1 MKTRNLIYLAQLEEY
16 DIPRIKHWLKQN
28 PNKTV
33 PEIKHHLKFT
43 SKTKLIYFLTSF
55 FSFFTTNQKALFLT
69 LKFLFPF
76 DNFFKNLIVFFAT
89 LKFKLFNKNTTV
101 IGITG
106 SWGKTTTKETLYHIL
121 KNQKN
126 IAYTPSNHNTL
137 LAIAKQALS
146 LSPKIKIFI
155 VEIGAYQIGDIK
167 KVCQI
172 IHPKI
177 GILTAIGPMHLER
190 FGSLENILKTKME
203 LAESLPKNGL
213 FFAPENLKQ
222 KIKDFSLP
230 QNINYFTD
238 YSDIYYFLGHQFN
251 FSKDE
256 IKKSIDSIP
265 STEHRRQIIKN
276 GPITVIDDTYN
287 SNPAGFKL
295 ALNELKKIKSTEKI
309 LVTPGMIELGDLQ
322 DSENQKIATYAATI
336 CTHIIIIG
344 QTNLKSFQA
353 GIKSTKS
360 KVKVFTVTDLKS
372 AQEIL
377 PSILSKSSAILFE
390 NDLPDNYF

>member
-16 DIPRIKHWLKQN
+16 DLNRIKNWLKKN
-28 PNKTV
+28 SNKTV
-33 PEIKHHLKFT
+33 PEIKHHLKWTPKTILIFIKVSVLSLFT
-43 SKTKLIYFLTSF
+43 A
-55 FSFFTTNQKALFLT
+55 NQKALFLT
-69 LKFLFPF
+69 LKVLSPF
-76 DNFFKNLIVFFAT
+76 DNFFKNLIIFFAT
-89 LKFKLFNKNTTV
+89 LKFKIFNKYTTV

-126 IAYTPSNHNTL
+126 VAYTPSNHNTL
-137 LAIAKQALS
+137 LAIAKQVLS
-146 LSPKIKIFI
+146 LSPKTKIFI
-155 VEIGAYQIGDIK
+155 CEIGAYQIGDIK
-167 KVCQI
+167 KVCNI

-213 FFAPENLKQ
+213 FFAPENLKTQ
-222 KIKDFSLP
+222 IKNFSLP
-230 QNINYFTD
+230 QNVNYFTN
-238 YSDIYYFLGHQFN
+238 YSDIYYFLGHQFHL
-251 FSKDE
+251 SKDE
-256 IKKSIDSIP
+256 IKKSIESISP
-265 STEHRRQIIKN
+265 TEHRRQIIKN

-309 LVTPGMIELGDLQ
+309 LVTPGMIELGNLQ
-322 DSENQKIATYAATI
+322 DSENQTIATYATAI

-344 QTNLKSFQA
+344 QTNLKSFQT
-353 GIKSTKS
+353 GIKKSKS
-360 KVKVFTVTDLKS
+360 KVKVFAVPNLKS
-372 AQEIL
+372 AQDIL

>member
-16 DIPRIKHWLKQN
+16 DLNRIKSWLQKN

-33 PEIKHHLKFT
+33 PEIKHHLKWTPKTILLFT
-43 SKTKLIYFLTSF
+43 KVSFLSLF
-55 FSFFTTNQKALFLT
+55 IGNQKALFIT
-69 LKFLFPF
+69 LKVLVPF
-76 DNFFKNLIVFFAT
+76 DKFFKNLIIFLAT
-89 LKFKLFNKNTTV
+89 IKFKLFNKNTTV

-126 IAYTPSNHNTL
+126 IGYTPSNHNTL
-137 LAIAKQALS
+137 LAIAKQALF
-146 LSPKIKIFI
+146 LSPKTKIFI
-155 VEIGAYQIGDIK
+155 CEIGAYQVGDIK
-167 KVCQI
+167 KVCQVI
-172 IHPKI
+172 KPKI

-190 FGSLENILKTKME
+190 FGNLENILKAKLE

-213 FFAPENLKQ
+213 FFAPKNLSS

-230 QNINYFTD
+230 QNVNYFND

-251 FSKDE
+251 LSKDE
-256 IKKSIDSIP
+256 IKKSIESIP
-265 STEHRRQIIKN
+265 TPEHRRQIIKN

-287 SNPAGFKL
+287 SNPAGFKK
-295 ALNELKKIKSTEKI
+295 ALDELKNTKSNEKI

-322 DSENQKIATYAATI
+322 DSENQKIATYAAII

-344 QTNLKSFQA
+344 HTNLKSFQT
-353 GIKSTKS
+353 GIKQSKS
-360 KVKVFTVTDLKS
+360 KTKVFTAPDLKS
-372 AQEIL
+372 AQEI
-377 PSILSKSSAILFE
+377 IQTIISKNSAILFE

>member
-16 DIPRIKHWLKQN
+16 DSNRIQSWLKKN
-28 PNKTV
+28 PSKNV
-33 PEIKHHLKFT
+33 PEIKQHLKWTPKTILLFT
-43 SKTKLIYFLTSF
+43 KVSFLSL
-55 FSFFTTNQKALFLT
+55 FTDNQKALFLT
-69 LKFLFPF
+69 LRILTPF
-76 DNFFKNLIVFFAT
+76 DTFIKKLIVFLAT
-89 LKFKLFNKNTTV
+89 IKFKIFNKKTTV

-126 IAYTPSNHNTL
+126 VAYTPSNHNTL
-137 LAIAKQALS
+137 LSIAKQALF
-146 LSPKIKIFI
+146 LSPKTKVFI
-155 VEIGAYQIGDIK
+155 TEIGAYQSQDIK
-167 KVCQI
+167 KVCNI
-172 IHPKI
+172 IHPQI

-203 LAESLPKNGL
+203 LAENLPQNGL
-213 FFAPENLKQ
+213 FFAPQNLSSKL
-222 KIKDFSLP
+222 KVFSLP
-230 QNINYFTD
+230 QNVNYFND

-251 FSKDE
+251 LSKDE
-256 IKKSIDSIP
+256 IKKSIESIP
-265 STEHRRQIIKN
+265 PTEHRRQIIKN

-295 ALNELKKIKSTEKI
+295 ALDELKKIKSVEKI

-322 DSENQKIATYAATI
+322 DSENQKIATYAASI

-344 QTNLKSFQA
+344 QTNLKNFQT
-353 GIKSTKS
+353 GIKKS
-360 KVKVFTVTDLKS
+360 KSKTKVFTASDLKS
-372 AQEIL
+372 AQEI
-377 PSILSKSSAILFE
+377 IQTIVSKNSAILFE